1 MIANLSQRERI
12 ILAGG
17 ALFVVFTL
25 FFLLVWT
32 PYNNAL
38 ENLESKIRSR
48 QKQVIEVQNLRQE
61 FQQLNTQIKQA
72 EAQLARG
79 TTFSLFSFVEAT
91 EARVASKENLV
102 YMRPQPSVDQNEFR
116 EESVE
121 IKLEKIRLD
130 QLVQLLYEIESANA
144 FLKVKAL
151 RVKTRFD
158 NRSELDAVM
167 TISSMGRKQ

>member
-17 ALFVVFTL
+17 ALFVAITL
-25 FFLLVWT
+25 FYLLVWT
-32 PYNNAL
+32 PYNAAL
-38 ENLESKIRSR
+38 ETLDAKIRSK
-48 QKQVIEVQNLRQE
+48 QKQVVEVQALQRD
-61 FQQLNTQIKQA
+61 FQNLNTQIRQA
-72 EAQLARG
+72 ETQLSRG
-79 TTFSLFSFVEAT
+79 TTFSLFSFIEAT
-91 EARVASKENLV
+91 EAQVASKENLV

-144 FLKVKAL
+144 FLKVKTL

-158 NRSELDAVM
+158 NKSELDAVM
-167 TISSMGRKQ
+167 TISSMGKK